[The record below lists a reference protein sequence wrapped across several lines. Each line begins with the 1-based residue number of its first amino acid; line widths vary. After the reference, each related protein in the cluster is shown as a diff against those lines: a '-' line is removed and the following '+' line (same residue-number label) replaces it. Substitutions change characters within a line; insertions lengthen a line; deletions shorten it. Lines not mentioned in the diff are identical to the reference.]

1 MDWKGFQSQV
11 KTLFDSAGCT
21 AYEDYTVQG
30 ARAKHEIDIYV
41 EFTTFGYKTIWA
53 IECKYWNTNVTKEKV
68 LVLQQIIDDIGADKG
83 VLISKKG
90 FQSGAIRAAKKTNIT
105 LTNYADLWSYINEE
119 ISLGALDNLIR
130 RIAKLQT
137 MIFDS
142 KLQRNY
148 TDIGELAIL
157 EFKVKDAISGKWPIT
172 VPVDIEEEIFKKV
185 NKPAILYQYVDK
197 ILIGIESK
205 YKVV

>member
-1 MDWKGFQSQV
+1 MNWKVFQSQV
-11 KTLFDSAGCT
+11 KNLFGSAGCI

-30 ARAKHEIDIYV
+30 ARGKHKIDVYV

-90 FQSGAIRAAKKTNIT
+90 FQSGAIRATKKTNVI
-105 LTNYADLWSYINEE
+105 LTNYEDLWAYTNEE
-119 ISLGALDNLIR
+119 INLGALNNLIR

-137 MIFDS
+137 MISDS
-142 KLQRNY
+142 KRRHNY
-148 TDIGELAIL
+148 TDIGALAIL

-172 VPVDIEEEIFKKV
+172 VPVDIETEVFKKV
-185 NKPAILYQYVDK
+185 NEPAILYQYIDR
-197 ILIGIESK
+197 ILTDIESK

>member
-1 MDWKGFQSQV
+1 
-11 KTLFDSAGCT
+11 
-21 AYEDYTVQG
+21 
-30 ARAKHEIDIYV
+30 V

-53 IECKYWNTNVTKEKV
+53 IECKYWNTNVTKEKM

-90 FQSGAIRAAKKTNIT
+90 FQSGAIRAVKKTNII
-105 LTNYADLWSYINEE
+105 LTNYEDLWSYINEE
-119 ISLGALDNLIR
+119 INLGALDNLSR

-137 MIFDS
+137 VIFDS
-142 KLQRNY
+142 KRQRNY

-172 VPVDIEEEIFKKV
+172 VPADIEEEIFEKV
-185 NKPAILYQYVDK
+185 NDPAMLYQYIDK